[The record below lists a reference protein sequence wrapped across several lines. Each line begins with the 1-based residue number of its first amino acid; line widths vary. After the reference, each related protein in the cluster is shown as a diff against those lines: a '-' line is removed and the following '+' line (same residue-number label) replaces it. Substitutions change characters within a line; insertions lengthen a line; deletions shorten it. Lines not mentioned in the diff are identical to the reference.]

1 MRPSLRVF
9 VAEGALNA
17 SHELPDA
24 VRTELLDLSSELE
37 AVGPLIDKL
46 SVVDPD
52 EVELRAIAATLHAF
66 YNGVERAFTI
76 IAKHFGE
83 SPGQSHAWHRDLLL
97 SMAAP
102 TGSRS
107 AVIDGSVRDRLRDY
121 LGFRH
126 FFRHAYPMRLKWE
139 LLRPMVHDLRRTH
152 EDVETSVEAF
162 LESITIG

>member
-1 MRPSLRVF
+1 MS
-9 VAEGALNA
+9 AL
-17 SHELPDA
+17 HELPDA
-24 VRTELLDLSSELE
+24 VRTELRDLSSELE
-37 AVGPLIDKL
+37 AVGPLTDKL

-66 YNGVERAFTI
+66 YNGVERAFII

-83 SPGQSHAWHRDLLL
+83 SPGQSHTWHRDLLS

-107 AVIDGSVRDRLRDY
+107 AVIDEPLRDRLRDY

-139 LLRPMVHDLRRTH
+139 LLRPMVHNLRRVH
-152 EDVETSVEAF
+152 EDVEAKVQAF
-162 LESITIG
+162 LATLTM